1 MKKNKKP
8 NSLKTK
14 LLIALLSVSIFVFIF
29 QADIVRVLSPEVE
42 GCMDP
47 IASNFDPLASVD
59 DNSCKY
65 DETLPNHLRVDI
77 EVFKNEK
84 WDKDKYFL
92 LRDKIKIHFSSLNE
106 SGSRKE
112 VSALENLDMAY
123 MIVLNSATNNIVKN
137 CFVSDNKLAKEVYNY
152 YKKYKKVNKEIK
164 NAQYLFNKKYQILK
178 KKSKV
183 SELLTKEYVK
193 DEFDILSKEIN
204 DFKKLNVYKEFEKCN
219 NLKQI
224 ILDAEKD
231 LSSFKD
237 ISIQFK
243 IWQRNIKNDYS
254 SVRVDDYTKFQ
265 YSKYKW
271 YNDKVLEE
279 DERLKERE
287 RIKQEKI
294 KKKLEE
300 QKKKANLELK

>member
-1 MKKNKKP
+1 MNKNKNP

-14 LLIALLSVSIFVFIF
+14 IIIALLSIAVFVFVF
-29 QADIVRVLSPEVE
+29 QADIARVLSSDVE

-47 IASNFDPLASVD
+47 LASNFDPIAMVD
-59 DNSCKY
+59 DSSCVY
-65 DETLPNHLRVDI
+65 NETLPNHLKEAID
-77 EVFKNEK
+77 VFKNEK

-106 SGSRKE
+106 SGSRME

-123 MIVLNSATNNIVKN
+123 MFVLNSATNNIVKN
-137 CFVSDNKLAKEVYNY
+137 CFVSDNKLAKEVYNF
-152 YKKYKKVNKEIK
+152 YKKYKKENEDIYK
-164 NAQYLFNKKYQILK
+164 AQKIFNKKNQILK
-178 KKSKV
+178 KRIKV
-183 SELLTKEYVK
+183 RELLSKEYLK
-193 DEFDILSKEIN
+193 EEFDILSQEIN
-204 DFKKLNVYKEFEKCN
+204 DFKNLNVYKEFEKCN
-219 NLKQI
+219 NLKKI

-243 IWQRNIKNDYS
+243 IWQKNIKNDYS

-271 YNDKVLEE
+271 YNDRVLEE